1 MKKRLVLLMLVLL
14 CTFNVMSSKASVQY
28 TGSNGYI
35 SVSSS
40 SQKEVEP
47 NIAQMTFTVETTDKT
62 VESASIQNKVIV
74 AQVMS
79 ALKSNIDPNAGEEIK
94 TSNFSIRPNY
104 TYSKDN
110 KRNIDSYT
118 VVNSVR
124 IKTKKISN
132 IGKLI
137 DIAISKGANKLDTLN
152 FSLDNE
158 KNICNDLYPQVVKDA
173 QSQAS
178 IIARALNLN
187 VVGLKSLNASCNVEY
202 ANNMSYGALFA
213 KSVNDSGGSIDTPI
227 EAGKIK
233 VNATVNADFNVQ

>member
-1 MKKRLVLLMLVLL
+1 MNKRSLLLMSLL
-14 CTFNVMSSKASVQY
+14 CAFMAMPTSAIVQC
-28 TGSNGYI
+28 GSSNGYI
-35 SVSSS
+35 SVSST

-62 VESASIQNKVIV
+62 VEGASIENKVIV

-79 ALKSNIDPNAGEEIK
+79 ALKNNIDTNAGEDIK
-94 TSNFSIRPNY
+94 TSNFSVRPNY

-110 KRNIDSYT
+110 KRSLDNYT
-118 VVNSVR
+118 VTNSIKV
-124 IKTKKISN
+124 KTKKISS

-137 DIAISKGANKLDTLN
+137 DIAINKGANRLDTLN

-173 QSQAS
+173 QTQAS

-187 VVGLKSLNASCNVEY
+187 VVGLKSLNANCSAEY
-202 ANNMSYGALFA
+202 SGNMPYGAMFA
-213 KSVNDSGGSIDTPI
+213 KSANESVGSIDTPI
-227 EAGKIK
+227 ESGKIK